1 MLVCVLGSGE
11 VVGAS
16 TISVGHGANP
26 LRKVASARMLQQATE
41 GQKNATHLLMR
52 RVSEFFHLI
61 TFRVWSLFY
70 LYHSAIAFADVI
82 TLGSAYQ

>member
-1 MLVCVLGSGE
+1 MLASGE

-26 LRKVASARMLQQATE
+26 LRKVASARMLQQATG

-52 RVSEFFHLI
+52 RVSDIIFMFIISFPFMFDFIL
-61 TFRVWSLFY
+61 
-70 LYHSAIAFADVI
+70 
-82 TLGSAYQ
+82 